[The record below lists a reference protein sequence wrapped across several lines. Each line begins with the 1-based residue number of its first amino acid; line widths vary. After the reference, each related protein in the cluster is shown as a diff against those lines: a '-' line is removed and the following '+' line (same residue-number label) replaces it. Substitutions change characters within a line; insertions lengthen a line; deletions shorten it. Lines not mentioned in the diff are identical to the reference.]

1 MNPGCPV
8 LEPESENI
16 ASNEGKIAP
25 GEGNASP
32 LARQAI
38 EIIEREIG
46 RFRGIVCFQRF
57 DRFLISPLSAQDP
70 PRNHKARQRLA
81 TSRAGPS

>member
-1 MNPGCPV
+1 
-8 LEPESENI
+8 LRQTK
-16 ASNEGKIAP
+16 GKSRQAK
-25 GEGNASP
+25 GNASP
-32 LARQAI
+32 LGRQAI
-38 EIIEREIG
+38 EIIEREIA